1 MTDPRDKA
9 ALKILNSYAEMSPEQ
24 QDKAAEMLQNII
36 QNDPNKE
43 EKLKESLNALQEIDS
58 TLLQSDE
65 ELLGRIEEPISDNHR
80 EIILNDPNLSDE
92 QIERLQDISDEALD
106 KMFSDAEQE
115 QQVFVSEVA
124 PQLVDILNGLGTDKH
139 AGTHR
144 TIEFNKEESQ
154 LSLTDNK
161 TGEAVMTAQWHPDE
175 EKWENR
181 GSSLT
186 EDDRNQVQKAWEQ
199 VEYHHQQQQDTK
211 VGLER

>member
-1 MTDPRDKA
+1 MTEPREKA
-9 ALKILNSYAEMSPEQ
+9 VRKIIDNYHKMSPEQ
-24 QDKAAEMLQNII
+24 QDKATEMVERII
-36 QNDPNKE
+36 KNDPDSQGERLDNEQYE
-43 EKLKESLNALQEIDS
+43 ENLISRLQDPN
-58 TLLQSDE
+58 L
-65 ELLGRIEEPISDNHR
+65 SDNHR

-92 QIERLQDISDEALD
+92 ERERLQDISDEALD

-115 QQVFVSEVA
+115 QQAFVSEVA
-124 PQLVDILNGLGTDKH
+124 PQLVDILNKLDTDKH
-139 AGTHR
+139 EGIHR

-161 TGEAVMTAQWHPDE
+161 TGKAVMTAQWHPDAGE
-175 EKWENR
+175 WENK